1 MASVLKI
8 PESCPDG
15 YDKDYF
21 GPVGVRFLEKVYPC
35 LLANPYV
42 VSGWVEKKL
51 GTVNSVKVSRSGL
64 GLIFCVSSTFGTRTV
79 SRFGL
84 LSRAPMKEVI
94 TGVALIVEV
103 DQLKM
108 RIPGVYD
115 VCRLVRCRPGG
126 EHKTVCTS
134 DTVVLGCV
142 SYPVKAF
149 VLNPLRCL
157 RCEVYNPAGDYEI

>member
-1 MASVLKI
+1 M
-8 PESCPDG
+8 
-15 YDKDYF
+15 
-21 GPVGVRFLEKVYPC
+21 
-35 LLANPYV
+35 

-51 GTVNSVKVSRSGL
+51 STVNSVKVSRSGL
-64 GLIFCVSSTFGTRTV
+64 VLIFCVSSTFGTRAV

-126 EHKTVCTS
+126 EHKTEETLSV
-134 DTVVLGCV
+134 
-142 SYPVKAF
+142 
-149 VLNPLRCL
+149 PLIQSC
-157 RCEVYNPAGDYEI
+157 